1 MDFRSVK
8 CMGHAFRDF
17 SDLSKMAVLLPFHYT
32 RCRAVGR
39 SENPGVSVVM

>member
-1 MDFRSVK
+1 MNFGSGK

-17 SDLSKMAVLLPFHYT
+17 PDLSKMAVLLPFHYT
-32 RCRAVGR
+32 RAVGR